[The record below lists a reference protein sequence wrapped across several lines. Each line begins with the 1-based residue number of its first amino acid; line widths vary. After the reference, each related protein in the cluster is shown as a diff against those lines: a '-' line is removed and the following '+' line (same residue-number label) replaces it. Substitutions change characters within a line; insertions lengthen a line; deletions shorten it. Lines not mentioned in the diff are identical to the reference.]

1 MAVLLFDSQGTLVD
15 NYTIVDAIEPYVT
28 GTRIAQALSY
38 DWRQRQKWYMCYTTC
53 ADVKASMPN
62 LNEAAFR
69 WALEHHHI
77 TLPDKAIKDILSKYQ
92 QLRAYPDVPEALK
105 SLKAQG
111 HVVKIIANP
120 AKFMLEGHLEYAGIR
135 KYIDEI
141 VSNSEEEGVYKP
153 HPKVFQLGLRKARVP
168 QDQCL
173 WVTGHFW
180 EAIAADRQGF
190 KTAWTN
196 RALIPPDRIGGF
208 TPTYTTTTL
217 LDLANLLEK
226 QKGTV

>member
-15 NYTIVDAIEPYVT
+15 NYTIVDALERHLT
-28 GTRIAQALSY
+28 GARIAQAVSY
-38 DWRQRQKWYMCYTTC
+38 DWRQRQKWMMCYLT
-53 ADVKASMPN
+53 AAGVKLPMPQI
-62 LNEAAFR
+62 NEAAFR
-69 WALEHHHI
+69 WALALHHI
-77 TLPDKAIKDILSKYQ
+77 MLPDAAIKAVLSQYQ
-92 QLRAYPDVPEALK
+92 ELRAYPDVPAALD

-111 HVVKIIANP
+111 HTIKIIANP
-120 AKFMLEGHLEYAGIR
+120 ATFMLEGHLQYAGIR

-141 VSNSEEEGVYKP
+141 VSNSEEEGVFKP
-153 HPKVFQLGLRKARVP
+153 HPKVFQLGLRKAGVP

-180 EAIAADRQGF
+180 EAVGAHHQGF

-196 RALIPPDRIGGF
+196 RALLPPDPIGF

-217 LDLANLLEK
+217 LELAQRLQEQGGK
-226 QKGTV
+226 V

>member
-1 MAVLLFDSQGTLVD
+1 MGTLLFDSQGTLVD
-15 NYTIVDAIEPYVT
+15 NYTIADVLEPHVT
-28 GTRIAQALSY
+28 GARMAHAIAY

-53 ADVKASMPN
+53 ADYNVPMPE

-69 WALEHHHI
+69 WALEEHRV
-77 TLPDKAIKDILSKYQ
+77 TLSDKVIKEVLDRFQ
-92 QLRAYPDVPEALK
+92 ELRAYPDVPEALR

-120 AKFMLEGHLEYAGIR
+120 AKFMLEGHTKFAGIR
-135 KYIDEI
+135 QYIDEI
-141 VSNSEEEGVYKP
+141 VSNSEDVGVYKP
-153 HPKVFQLGLRKARVP
+153 HPKVFQLGLKKAGVP

-173 WVTGHFW
+173 WVTGHYW
-180 EAIAADRQGF
+180 EIMGAARQGF

-196 RALIPPDRIGGF
+196 RALLPPDRLAGV

-217 LDLANLLEK
+217 LELAQRLEK
-226 QKGTV
+226 QGGKV